1 MTLAQA
7 YKKQFGKVSFPFR
20 VYDCNGNKTYSEYSN
35 GFWQKY
41 EYDSKGNETY
51 VENSVG
57 CWWKY
62 EYDFNGNETCLETYA
77 ENSLGCWWKHEYDS
91 NGNETYYEDSNGV
104 KRDKRK
110 SSCEGKVVEIDGK
123 KYELKEL

>member
-7 YKKQFGKVSFPFR
+7 YRKQFGKVSFPFR
-20 VYDCNGNKTYSEYSN
+20 IYDADGNKTYAEHSN

-62 EYDFNGNETCLETYA
+62 ESDTNGNNTYYETS
-77 ENSLGCWWKHEYDS
+77 NSYWSKREYDT
-91 NGNETYYEDSNGV
+91 NGNETYYENSNGV
-104 KRDKRK
+104 IRGSKQNQ
-110 SSCEGKVVEIDGK
+110 SCEGKVVEIDGK
-123 KYELKEL
+123 KYKLKEL

>member
-20 VYDCNGNKTYSEYSN
+20 IYDADGNKTYAEHSN
-35 GFWQKY
+35 GFWIKY
-41 EYDSKGNETY
+41 EYDSNGDETY

-57 CWWKY
+57 YWWKC
-62 EYDFNGNETCLETYA
+62 EYDTNGN
-77 ENSLGCWWKHEYDS
+77 K
-91 NGNETYYEDSNGV
+91 TYYESRNTFWP

-110 SSCEGKVVEIDGK
+110 SSCEGKVVEVDGK
-123 KYELKEL
+123 KYKLKEL

>member
-20 VYDCNGNKTYSEYSN
+20 VYDSN
-35 GFWQKY
+35 
-41 EYDSKGNETY
+41 GNETY
-51 VENSVG
+51 FETSNG
-57 CWWKY
+57 YWWK
-62 EYDFNGNETCLETYA
+62 C
-77 ENSLGCWWKHEYDS
+77 EYDS
-91 NGNETYYEDSNGV
+91 NGNETYVEDSNGYWQKYEYDSNGNETYFETSNGYWQKYEYDSNGNETYFETSNGV
-104 KRDKRK
+104 KRDKGK